1 VNACTRAFVRNR
13 ARCGVVCA
21 GSARRV
27 DAVARRR
34 TVRRSKTKN
43 IVAVDRILR
52 EVRLFDRES
61 RAFLRFFVSSF
72 VRSWTRWIGSVEI
85 F

>member
-1 VNACTRAFVRNR
+1 M
-13 ARCGVVCA
+13 
-21 GSARRV
+21 
-27 DAVARRR
+27 
-34 TVRRSKTKN
+34 K
-43 IVAVDRILR
+43 IVAVDRIVR

-61 RAFLRFFVSSF
+61 RAFLPSF

>member
-1 VNACTRAFVRNR
+1 MNACTRAFVRNR

>member
-1 VNACTRAFVRNR
+1 MHACVRR
-13 ARCGVVCA
+13 RVRYGVVYT
-21 GSARRV
+21 GGARRV

-34 TVRRSKTKN
+34 TVRRSKTKK
-43 IVAVDRILR
+43 IVAVDRIVR

-61 RAFLRFFVSSF
+61 RAFLRSF
-72 VRSWTRWIGSVEI
+72 VRSWTRWIGYVEI

>member
-1 VNACTRAFVRNR
+1 MRE
-13 ARCGVVCA
+13 
-21 GSARRV
+21 
-27 DAVARRR
+27 ARRR
-34 TVRRSKTKN
+34 RRSKTVRRSKTKK
-43 IVAVDRILR
+43 IVAVNRIVR

-61 RAFLRFFVSSF
+61 RAFLRSF